1 MRRARAGM
9 PRPPVPP
16 PPPRCARQRP
26 GRCSTPGAARATAP
40 ASSRALGPSTVVV
53 GLDYDAV
60 SVAHATATY
69 GGSRTA
75 YIRGALTTLPLPDA
89 GVDLVVSLQV
99 LEHIWSP
106 GAYVR
111 ELVRVTRPGGVV
123 VLSTP
128 NRLTFSPD
136 LRRRERPANPFHS
149 REYDPAELAGELARW
164 APRCRQAALVGV
176 RHGPRLRAWESEPR
190 PGRGGPAGD
199 APRSLACRAGGSGR
213 RGGPGRLRADGRG
226 PRPFAGPRRRPGDG
240 GGLNHPL
247 HGAESTAMSTGTA
260 HGCRVRSPSSCTR
273 TCPGCPATASGRW
286 ARSGSTRPSSSPT
299 SPSSRSSTPW
309 PPRASATSSPSA

>member
-1 MRRARAGM
+1 MGTLPLTGERTVPGVAVENYFFRRHEVVYAACPGWYAAAAGPATPSEVRPAA
-9 PRPPVPP
+9 PRSVLDAG
-16 PPPRCARQRP
+16 C
-26 GRCSTPGAARATAP
+26 GEGYGAGILAGA
-40 ASSRALGPSTVVV
+40 GPSTVVV

-128 NRLTFSPD
+128 NRLTFSPG

-176 RHGPRLRAWESEPR
+176 RHGPRLRAWEQSHGPVVEAQLATP
-190 PGRGGPAGD
+190 PDHWPPELADLVAGVGRADFELTGED
-199 APRSLACRAGGSGR
+199 LDRSLDLVAA
-213 RGGPGRLRADGRG
+213 LVTAAD
-226 PRPFAGPRRRPGDG
+226 
-240 GGLNHPL
+240 
-247 HGAESTAMSTGTA
+247 
-260 HGCRVRSPSSCTR
+260 
-273 TCPGCPATASGRW
+273 
-286 ARSGSTRPSSSPT
+286 
-299 SPSSRSSTPW
+299 
-309 PPRASATSSPSA
+309 